1 MTKPRSMTPTG
12 LWNRTAQAL
21 GKLWAGMVSLPDD
34 RRQTADRIV
43 WTDYPR
49 FPPF

>member
-1 MTKPRSMTPTG
+1 MTKHRTTGPTG

-21 GKLWAGMVSLPDD
+21 GKLWAGMVSLADD
-34 RRQTADRIV
+34 RRQKSAAAM
-43 WTDYPR
+43 WTDFPR